1 MVGIRS
7 FPFGM
12 AHFQGLLLLVSGRVV
27 YPDFEYLKVW
37 TSHLPKPTEVL
48 LVACPC
54 AMGLATPTA
63 VMVSTGVA
71 ARRGVLIKS
80 AEAMELTAK
89 KGVIIMVPWCFLVGA
104 RNIIGACV
112 QYYFHFECA
121 IIVGIIVETKPVAVL
136 LHGNPKF

>member
-1 MVGIRS
+1 MFRSLAGIE
-7 FPFGM
+7 
-12 AHFQGLLLLVSGRVV
+12 V

-37 TSHLPKPTEVL
+37 TSHVPNNNTEVL

-89 KGVIIMVPWCFLVGA
+89 KGVIIMVPWWFWG
-104 RNIIGACV
+104 
-112 QYYFHFECA
+112 
-121 IIVGIIVETKPVAVL
+121 
-136 LHGNPKF
+136 